1 MLFVILLLL
10 ILLFTGQW
18 IAFTLGSI
26 ATLCFLAL
34 GGKEVMV
41 PMIYFGKIV
50 NFHFLAMPL
59 FILMGEIFLLSGI
72 GTEIFDKLYSA
83 FRRIKLKG
91 GLLYVLIIGNAFF
104 GAISGSSIAAI
115 GALGPS
121 IVPELNRKGYKKGV
135 SLGTLTTAGILAV
148 MIPPSSG
155 LIFYGIIAEQSI
167 SKLFIAT
174 IIPGILLTIFLI
186 LTVWIWIKL
195 DPTTII
201 SESTGVKEQEIT
213 SNLWLFMK
221 DVFSLWPF
229 ALLALVVL
237 GSIYTGICTAT
248 ESAAI
253 GVVGTIFISI
263 LKRKFSWEL
272 IWKSFLQTVNVTGIM
287 GLLIGG
293 AMAFSYVFTNFGL
306 ASLLNDYL
314 NSLPGPSWCKMLQII
329 GIYFILGLFMDPPA
343 MTILTVPLFLPFVIS
358 LGYDPIWFGIVQT
371 ICCEIGVLTPPV
383 GANLYM
389 TQAVTG
395 EDLSLIVKG
404 TIPYWIT
411 CLIFTIFWSFSHN

>member
-1 MLFVILLLL
+1 
-10 ILLFTGQW
+10 
-18 IAFTLGSI
+18 
-26 ATLCFLAL
+26 
-34 GGKEVMV
+34 
-41 PMIYFGKIV
+41 
-50 NFHFLAMPL
+50 
-59 FILMGEIFLLSGI
+59 
-72 GTEIFDKLYSA
+72 
-83 FRRIKLKG
+83 
-91 GLLYVLIIGNAFF
+91 
-104 GAISGSSIAAI
+104 
-115 GALGPS
+115 
-121 IVPELNRKGYKKGV
+121 
-135 SLGTLTTAGILAV
+135 
-148 MIPPSSG
+148 
-155 LIFYGIIAEQSI
+155 
-167 SKLFIAT
+167 
-174 IIPGILLTIFLI
+174 LI